1 MHKVLPCQAG
11 ASAQCCLLAANGM
24 IDSHESTGDRRGLRT
39 RQIGERMTKRIGI
52 LTGGGDAPG
61 LNAVIRAVVLTA
73 IRCYGWEVVGI
84 RSGFDGLYAG
94 TPGILLDEEG
104 VRGLLARG
112 GTILGAA
119 NRGNP
124 FALRVMRP
132 DGTVI
137 IEDVSQEAVIRMAE
151 RGLDALIVAGGDGTM
166 AIAHRLAG
174 LGASVVGVPK
184 TIDNDISET
193 DVTFGFNTAINTAT
207 EALDKLRTTAE
218 SHHRVMVLELMGRH
232 AGWIALKAG
241 VAGGADAI
249 LIPEIPFDIEVVCE
263 KIRQL
268 QTSGRRFSL
277 IVVAEGAAPVGGS
290 QLYYIESKN
299 GSKGRLGGM
308 GHNVGSLLADS
319 VDAEVRVTVLGH
331 LQRGGQPSPRD
342 RWLATRFGSAATHLV
357 AQERWGYMVAL
368 QGTEIV
374 TIPLGDALQ
383 MKRVDPQGEM
393 VQMARDLG
401 IVFG

>member
-1 MHKVLPCQAG
+1 MV
-11 ASAQCCLLAANGM
+11 
-24 IDSHESTGDRRGLRT
+24 
-39 RQIGERMTKRIGI
+39 KRIGI

-84 RSGFDGLYAG
+84 RNGFDGLYAG
-94 TPGILLDEEG
+94 TPGIPLDGER

-119 NRGNP
+119 NRGSP
-124 FALRVMRP
+124 FALRVKQP
-132 DGTVI
+132 DGTVTV
-137 IEDVSQEAVIRMAE
+137 EDVSQKAVGRMASH
-151 RGLDALIVAGGDGTM
+151 GLHALVVAGGDGTM

-174 LGASVVGVPK
+174 LGAQVVGVPK
-184 TIDNDISET
+184 TIDNDLSET
-193 DVTFGFNTAINTAT
+193 DETFGFNTAIQTAT

-249 LIPEIPFDIEVVCE
+249 LIPEIPFDIEAVCQ
-263 KIRQL
+263 KIRRL
-268 QTSGRRFSL
+268 QASGRRYSL
-277 IVVAEGAAPVGGS
+277 IVVAEGAAPVGGK
-290 QLYYIESKN
+290 QLYYIKGED
-299 GSKGRLGGM
+299 GSEGRLGGM
-308 GHNVGSLLADS
+308 GHYVGNLLAGC
-319 VDAEVRVTVLGH
+319 VEAEVRVTVLGH
-331 LQRGGQPSPRD
+331 LQRGGSPTPRD

-368 QGTEIV
+368 QGTQIV
-374 TIPLGDALQ
+374 TIPLGDALH
-383 MKRVDPQGEM
+383 MKRVDPGGAM

-401 IVFG
+401 VVFG